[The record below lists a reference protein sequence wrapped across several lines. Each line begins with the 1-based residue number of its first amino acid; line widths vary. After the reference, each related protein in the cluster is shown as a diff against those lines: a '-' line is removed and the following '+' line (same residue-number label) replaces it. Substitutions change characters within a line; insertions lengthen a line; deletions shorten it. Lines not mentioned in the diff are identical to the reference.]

1 MCHTFGSNWNLH
13 TQFWTTLYAFTVLQY
28 KVCCLMFIFGRYLHM
43 LQHVYRSQN
52 FTKPNQY
59 VKCFHNPERALILH
73 NHFPLACL
81 GSGCTS
87 YGIETTDAQLQH
99 YRADCVKTLKK
110 SCTEYRQKSVLDTT
124 IWKFKEKLILHTT
137 VALKTL
143 GFL

>member
-1 MCHTFGSNWNLH
+1 MPY
-13 TQFWTTLYAFTVLQY
+13 FWFKLKPTYTTLNYTVCVHCASIQSLL
-28 KVCCLMFIFGRYLHM
+28 LMFIFGRYLHM

-124 IWKFKEKLILHTT
+124 IWKFKEKLILQTT